1 LRLAWLIKM
10 ITNSKLLLC
19 LAFILSGGLFDCLG
33 VPDIYTDATNI
44 LRGLLTDK
52 TLVLSSRPK
61 FVIQTSQNQ
70 GPSGLPT
77 FAHVDIRAPRMIQ
90 QFGFKAQLSRPGHP
104 ITIMQ
109 VAANEDHATVLV
121 ETSGGQP
128 YCLMVDHLLVICDP
142 ERPGGLA
149 YYDGGTVLWG
159 LCQGIDRTNASF
171 QMAFMATNVPPVT
184 ILDLSFLIKSTWSKK
199 TNASY
204 EVGSRTIRIRTM
216 TSLQEI
222 KLSNDPHDS
231 FGIEAMKLHNG
242 TVGFDF
248 SDFQIG
254 TTPINGLFQFSKSD
268 LRGLNVSLRALYTGE
283 FNHLALFI
291 PDGFPDMREAKAS
304 EKLQSMIKTRMSE

>member
-1 LRLAWLIKM
+1 MRLKSRI
-10 ITNSKLLLC
+10 C
-19 LAFILSGGLFDCLG
+19 LALVLSGGLIGCSA
-33 VPDIYTDATNI
+33 VPDTSTGVTNI
-44 LRGLLTDK
+44 LRSLLTDK
-52 TLVLSSRPK
+52 TLVLSSRPT
-61 FVIQTSQNQ
+61 FIIQTSKYNDSAITQD
-70 GPSGLPT
+70 
-77 FAHVDIRAPRMIQ
+77 FADIDILAPRMIQ

-109 VAANEDHATVLV
+109 VAANEDRATVLV

-128 YCLMVDHLLVICDP
+128 YCLMADHLLVICDP
-142 ERPGGLA
+142 DRPGGLA

-159 LCQGIDRTNASF
+159 LFQGIDRTNASF
-171 QMAFMATNVPPVT
+171 QMTFMATNVPPAT

-222 KLSNDPHDS
+222 ELSNDPHDS

-242 TVGFDF
+242 SVGFDF

-254 TTPINGLFQFSKSD
+254 ATPIKGLFQFSKSD
-268 LRGLNVSLRALYTGE
+268 LRGLNVPLRALNTGE

-291 PDGFPDMREAKAS
+291 PDGFPDMKEAKAS